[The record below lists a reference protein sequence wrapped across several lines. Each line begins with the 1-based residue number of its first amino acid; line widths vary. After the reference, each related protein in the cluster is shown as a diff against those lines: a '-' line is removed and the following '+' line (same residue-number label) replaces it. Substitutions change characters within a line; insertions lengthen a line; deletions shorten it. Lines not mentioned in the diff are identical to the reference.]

1 MKRLTA
7 AALALSLCACSSL
20 IKPSDSQLAALPVV
34 TYPDKPAPNSEYVYK
49 LPAGEPL
56 AMRVISEGSAFS
68 ETSEQMTYARLKKDI
83 YLYRRWASDDGK
95 TWHDGHKLI
104 DLHLAISIPS
114 YEAPG
119 PGEMRLKV
127 DRRAAE

>member
-68 ETSEQMTYARLKKDI
+68 ETSEQMTAAGPATTVKRGTMA
-83 YLYRRWASDDGK
+83 AS
-95 TWHDGHKLI
+95 LS
-104 DLHLAISIPS
+104 ISIWPS
-114 YEAPG
+114 AFPLTKPPAPA
-119 PGEMRLKV
+119 KC
-127 DRRAAE
+127 A